1 MCTRVYSTPCACHAV
16 RDVFATE
23 NFTSCLLSV
32 CHRSVGR
39 SPRTKLPQITN
50 SPSFQ
55 VLCVCACVRVF
66 VCVRICVR
74 VCVCLCACVFVCLS
88 LSVCLCLCLSSPVCP
103 SLSLAVSA
111 HDARHCT
118 GEMIR
123 IVRKHPSGWWEG
135 ITQSGTSLHI
145 PPYTCEYLHV
155 CVCVGVCACVCVHA
169 HVGVGGCSVVS
180 VAFRHESASH
190 AIIIISNREHIIVM
204 ISNREHI

>member
-1 MCTRVYSTPCACHAV
+1 MRMSCSARCLCHGKLYVLFVVRVSQECRAIASYQAAADHELSILPGAV
-16 RDVFATE
+16 RV
-23 NFTSCLLSV
+23 
-32 CHRSVGR
+32 
-39 SPRTKLPQITN
+39 
-50 SPSFQ
+50 
-55 VLCVCACVRVF
+55 CVCACVCVRAYMRPC
-66 VCVRICVR
+66 VCVPVC
-74 VCVCLCACVFVCLS
+74 VCVCLSIPFCLSLSLS

-155 CVCVGVCACVCVHA
+155 CVCVGVCACACACACVCV
-169 HVGVGGCSVVS
+169 V
-180 VAFRHESASH
+180 
-190 AIIIISNREHIIVM
+190 I
-204 ISNREHI
+204 